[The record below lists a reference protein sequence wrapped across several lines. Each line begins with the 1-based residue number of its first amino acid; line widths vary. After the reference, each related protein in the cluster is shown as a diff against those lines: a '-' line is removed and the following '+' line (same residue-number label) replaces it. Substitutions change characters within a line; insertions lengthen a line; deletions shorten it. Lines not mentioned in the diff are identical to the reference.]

1 MMRPSFATVFT
12 LVFVWQDLLR
22 WLGRML
28 HWKPMET
35 LLHCLG
41 CSTCLTMFAYIC
53 RKLNKEY
60 IYMNITNRD
69 LIIFHFSCENN
80 IQKNVLHDWLSIHR
94 IINFFYK
101 HVYWNILVLP
111 ICMVSQKLI
120 TCISCLKINEYI

>member
-1 MMRPSFATVFT
+1 
-12 LVFVWQDLLR
+12 
-22 WLGRML
+22 
-28 HWKPMET
+28 
-35 LLHCLG
+35 
-41 CSTCLTMFAYIC
+41 
-53 RKLNKEY
+53 
-60 IYMNITNRD
+60 MNITNRD

-94 IINFFYK
+94 IIIFFYK